1 MQNSESTPY
10 TIKYIVAGNY
20 EQYEDWLK
28 RKKVDP
34 RAYRYVEN
42 KYTLTGAVNIS
53 GFFIGTYHYRSDID
67 EILIAIATSKRNK
80 EDRDNFIDKFM
91 I

>member
-20 EQYEDWLK
+20 EQYEEWLN
-28 RKKVDP
+28 RKGLDP

-42 KYTLTGAVNIS
+42 KYTLIGVVDIS

-67 EILIAIATSKRNK
+67 EIKIAISISKRTK
-80 EDRDNFIDKFM
+80 EDAEIFNRKFLT
-91 I
+91 